1 MRSNAAESSVFL
13 EVNGAIQ
20 FCYVCCAAIPW
31 PFKITSKIWDCYAAI
46 RFLIFGLPILDVC
59 YFLDFQFW
67 MCAIRT
73 TTRHSRLQWPCSH
86 EWYGLALDIHFCWCQ
101 MEVLWRSQIFKFSGC
116 WFSLSWCVIHLLW
129 S

>member
-59 YFLDFQFW
+59 YTDYHQTFTFAMAVF
-67 MCAIRT
+67 T
-73 TTRHSRLQWPCSH
+73 
-86 EWYGLALDIHFCWCQ
+86 
-101 MEVLWRSQIFKFSGC
+101 
-116 WFSLSWCVIHLLW
+116 
-129 S
+129 